1 MRSLLPVK
9 YDFMFQFRHG
19 FYYAYIV
26 VTLLYILI
34 VRFIPELYQ
43 SMVIILL
50 LFSDPC
56 IMGFFF
62 VGTIIILER
71 DQNIHQSLFVTPL
84 TITKYLLSKSLVF
97 AGLTLI
103 TGYVIVIFGIGMV
116 NLLPL
121 TISLFLSSIFF
132 TLLGI
137 SASVRA
143 KNLNR
148 FLIVSPGYLLLFF
161 APLME
166 YLNFFKLPLTYGIP
180 SKATLVLLEGTFRPL
195 SMGEW
200 FYGVGFLLL
209 SISLA
214 YLWAVKSYKDYIISG
229 KGGI

>member
-1 MRSLLPVK
+1 MMPLLPVK
-9 YDFMFQFRHG
+9 YDLMFQFRHG
-19 FYYAYIV
+19 FYYAYTV

-34 VRFIPELYQ
+34 VRFMPELYQ
-43 SMVIILL
+43 PMVVTLL

-62 VGTIIILER
+62 VGAIIILER

-84 TITKYLLSKSLVF
+84 TITKYLISKSVVF
-97 AGLTLI
+97 AVLTLI
-103 TGYVIVIFGIGMV
+103 TGYVIVVFTIGLV
-116 NLLPL
+116 NFLPL

-143 KNLNR
+143 KSLNR
-148 FLIVSPGYLLLFF
+148 FLILSPVYLLLFF

-166 YLNFFKLPLTYGIP
+166 YLNFFTLSLTYGMP
-180 SKATLVLLEGTFRPL
+180 SRATLVLLEGTFRPL

-200 FYGVGFLLL
+200 LYGVGFLLF
-209 SISLA
+209 SIFLA
-214 YLWAVKSYKDYIISG
+214 YLWAVKSYKDYIILG